1 MASYAAMVRGIG
13 PENPNMRGAK
23 LVEAFESCGFDNVR
37 SFLGSGNVLFE
48 SEITDVAQLE
58 ALAEAALPRLLGFS
72 RDVLIRSADDLQRI
86 VDAAPFGELKHENSG
101 KTYLTVTFFK
111 SVPEDLP
118 SLPHKP
124 DGKHFELLTLVNG
137 ALCSVVDL
145 TTGKTPELMQWLER
159 QYGKHITTRTYA
171 TLTRLLEKM

>member
-1 MASYAAMVRGIG
+1 
-13 PENPNMRGAK
+13 
-23 LVEAFESCGFDNVR
+23 
-37 SFLGSGNVLFE
+37 
-48 SEITDVAQLE
+48 
-58 ALAEAALPRLLGFS
+58 
-72 RDVLIRSADDLQRI
+72 VLIRSADDLQRI